1 MSSSRTGKGR
11 GQSPRRVNSLGSGF
25 IIDPTGLV
33 VTNNHVIADA
43 DEITVILNDG
53 TNLKA
58 EIVGRDTKTDLA
70 LLKVKPDKPLKAV
83 KFGDSDKLRLG
94 EWVIAIGNP
103 FSLGGT
109 VTAGIV
115 SARNRDINSGPY
127 DNYIQTDAAINRG
140 NSGGPLFN
148 LDGEVIGVNTAIISP
163 SGGSIGIGFAVPSKT
178 VMPVIDQL
186 RQFKEVRRGWLGVRI
201 QQVTD
206 EIADSLSIKPPHGA
220 LIAGIDDKG
229 PAKPAGI
236 EPGDVIVKFDGRDIK
251 EMRDLPKIV
260 AETPVGK
267 DVEVTIIRKG
277 KEETKIV
284 KLGRLED
291 EKQAALTTKKD
302 SADEKPVVKKALG
315 LDLAN
320 LTDEL
325 RKTAQHQGQG
335 EGRADHRGR
344 AELGGGGKA
353 PDARH
358 GDRRGAAAAGFDR
371 RRTAA
376 AHRQAQEGRQE
387 GRGAAGIDARRRPE
401 LRGAQLA
408 VSCSRLDAV
417 QRETVHRRSG
427 TVPTPRV

>member
-1 MSSSRTGKGR
+1 M
-11 GQSPRRVNSLGSGF
+11 NSLGSGF

-43 DEITVILNDG
+43 DEVTVILNDG

-70 LLKVKPDKPLKAV
+70 LLRVKPDQPLKAV

-115 SARNRDINSGPY
+115 SARNRDIQSGPY

-148 LDGEVIGVNTAIISP
+148 LNGEVIGVNTAIISP

-186 RQFKEVRRGWLGVRI
+186 REFKEVRRGWLGVRI

-206 EIADSLSIKPPHGA
+206 EIADSLSIKPAHGA

-277 KEETKIV
+277 KEEKKTV

-291 EKQAALTTKKD
+291 EKQASLETKKD
-302 SADEKPVVKKALG
+302 DSGADKPVVKKALG

-325 RKTAQHQGQG
+325 RKKHNIKDKVKGVLITAV
-335 EGRADHRGR
+335 EANSR
-344 AELGGGGKA
+344 GGGQA
-353 PDARH
+353 PAARH
-358 GDRRGAAAAGFDR
+358 GHRRGAATAGLDR

-387 GRGAAGIDARRRPE
+387 GRGAADLDAGRRPE
-401 LRGAQLA
+401 LRGAEPA
-408 VSCSRLDAV
+408 VDFRLSPLRGERAIN
-417 QRETVHRRSG
+417 
-427 TVPTPRV
+427 PTRD